1 VNHSIA
7 YPFAVRRYSSAL
19 FVLFALIGLVPIAGA
34 QSIVINEIDADQ
46 AGTDAAEFV
55 ELFDGGVGN
64 TDLSG
69 QVLVF
74 YNGSSDTSYQAF
86 DLDGMSTNA
95 MGYFVACGNTANVA
109 NCDLDVTPDTNLIQ
123 NGADAIALYNADGT
137 DFPGGTPVTL
147 TNLIDAIVYD
157 TDDGDDSGL
166 LVLLNPGQPQVNE
179 RDGGDGIGHSNQ
191 RCANGAGG
199 ARNTSGYQQ
208 AIPTPGAANTCGLPA
223 PREIIINEVDAD
235 QAGTDTAEF
244 VELYDGGAGNT
255 DLSGLVVVLMNGS
268 DDASYL
274 AFGLDGLAT
283 NSAGYFVLCGN
294 AASTANCDLDVL
306 PDTNLIQNGADA
318 IALYTGSEADFP
330 NDTPVTDIN
339 LVDAIVYDTDD
350 GDDPGLL
357 TLLNPGQPQVNE
369 RDGGDGTAHSNQR
382 CNNGAGGA
390 RNTDTYAQFLPTP
403 GVENICV
410 IPVDSAVIIN
420 EVDADQS
427 GTDNAEFVELYDGGT
442 GNTDLSGLSIVLYNG
457 SDDASY
463 QAFDLDGFSTNSAG
477 YFVLCGDAGNVAN
490 CDLDVDPSA
499 NLVQNGA
506 DAVALVSGDAA
517 NFPNDTP
524 VTSVNVIDAIVYD
537 TNDGD
542 DAALLVLL
550 NPGQPQVN
558 EGGNG
563 NSSADSNQRCDNGA
577 GGARNT
583 STYVQF
589 APTPGAENCV
599 LPVVG
604 PFEIFEIQSS
614 GPASPYAGLVVI
626 AQNNVV
632 TAVGPNGF
640 FMQTPPDRSDGD
652 VDTSD
657 GIYVFTGSAP
667 TVAAGDLVDVT
678 GSVAEF
684 FGFTEFTGSP
694 EVTLL
699 GSGGALPPAVILDA
713 GTPSPNPMTPSCAIE
728 MECYEG
734 MLVKIDHGTVTG
746 PNQGFRSDPL
756 AEISITAGPER
767 TFREVGIEFPGLVD
781 LPVWDGNP
789 EVFELDPDKL
799 GLPNQLI
806 PAGSTFSAIGAI
818 GFEFGG
824 YELWP
829 TVLTVDA
836 APLGQAVRERQ
847 RAEFTIGSLN
857 MFRIF
862 DAFDDPEDMSV
873 PGRTRDDFV
882 VSVEEYAI
890 RRAKLADYIVNV
902 LDAPDILAV
911 QEVEKLGVL
920 EDLAA
925 DIAAMPT
932 GAVNYSAH
940 LVEGNDIGTIDVG
953 FLVRDTVAVDMVTQI
968 NKEEILEFD
977 MSLLHD
983 RPPLLLEGRVVGDGA
998 DYPIAVMVVHNRS
1011 LGGIDSS
1018 RSGERVRAKRLAQ
1031 AQSIARKVQDL
1042 QMDDP
1047 AIRLV
1052 VIGDF
1057 NGFEFTDGY
1066 VDVVGQIAGTANPAE
1081 NLLSGPDEV
1090 TPDLI
1095 NQVLSIAP
1103 EERYSFNFRGNA
1115 QVLDHALTS
1124 QALDSSVR
1132 GLEFGRGNSDAGADL
1147 INDASSPLRSSDH
1160 DGLVLFITRDL
1171 DDDGVNDD
1179 ADMCP
1184 GTVIPETLAKGLGA
1198 RRYALIDD
1206 DFEFDTV
1213 SRKRHLQRFWK
1224 WRNKKKRGGR
1234 QYSTEDTAGC
1244 SCTQI
1249 ASELGIG
1256 KRYTRRGCSKHIMRY
1271 WIHKV
1276 NEHQF
1281 AKSGTQ

>member
-1 VNHSIA
+1 VNYSIA
-7 YPFAVRRYSSAL
+7 SPVTVRRCYFAL
-19 FVLFALIGLVPIAGA
+19 LMSFALIGFVPIAGA
-34 QSIVINEIDADQ
+34 QSIVINEMDADQ
-46 AGTDAAEFV
+46 VGTDAAEFV
-55 ELFDGGVGN
+55 ELFDGGVGS

-86 DLDGMSTNA
+86 DLDGMTTNA
-95 MGYFVACGNTANVA
+95 MGYFVVCGNATNVA
-109 NCDLDVTPDTNLIQ
+109 NCDLDVTPDTNLLQ
-123 NGADAIALYNADGT
+123 NGADAVALYNADGA
-137 DFPGGTPVTL
+137 DFPASSPVTL
-147 TNLIDAIVYD
+147 ANLIDAIVYD
-157 TDDGDDSGL
+157 TDDGDDAGL

-179 RDGGDGIGHSNQ
+179 RDGGDGTGHSNQ

-208 AIPTPGAANTCGLPA
+208 ATPTPGVANTCGEPA
-223 PREIIINEVDAD
+223 AREIVINEVDVD
-235 QAGTDTAEF
+235 QAGTDSAEF

-274 AFGLDGLAT
+274 AFGLDGSAT

-294 AASTANCDLDVL
+294 AANVANCDLDVL

-318 IALYTGSEADFP
+318 VALYAGSEVDFP
-330 NDTPVTDIN
+330 NDTPVTDVN
-339 LVDAIVYDTDD
+339 LLDAIVYDTDD

-382 CNNGAGGA
+382 CDNGSGGA
-390 RNTDTYAQFLPTP
+390 RNTDTYAQFTPTP

-427 GTDNAEFVELYDGGT
+427 GTDSAEFVELYDGGT
-442 GNTDLSGLSIVLYNG
+442 GNTDLSGLSIILYNG

-463 QAFDLDGFSTNSAG
+463 QAFDLDGFSTNGAG
-477 YFVLCGDAGNVAN
+477 YFVLCGDAANVAN
-490 CDLDVDPSA
+490 CDLDIDPNT

-506 DAVALVSGDAA
+506 DAVALVSGDAV

-563 NSSADSNQRCDNGA
+563 NSSADSNQRCDNGS

-599 LPVVG
+599 LPIVG
-604 PFEIFEIQSS
+604 PFEIFEIQSA
-614 GPASPYAGLVVI
+614 GPASPYAGQAVI
-626 AQNNVV
+626 TQNNVV

-640 FMQTPPDRSDGD
+640 FMQTPSDRSDGN

-667 TVAAGDLVDVT
+667 AVVAGDLVDVT

-699 GSGGALPPAVILDA
+699 GSGGALPPAVVFDA
-713 GTPSPNPMTPSCAIE
+713 STPSPNPMTPSCAIE

-734 MLVKIDHGTVTG
+734 MLVEIAHGTVTG
-746 PNQGFRSDPL
+746 PNQGFRSDPI
-756 AEISITAGPER
+756 AEINITAGTER
-767 TFREVGIEFPGLVD
+767 TFREPGIEFPGLVD

-799 GLPNQLI
+799 GLPNLLI

-829 TVLTVDA
+829 TVLTVNE

-857 MFRIF
+857 MLRIF
-862 DAFDDPEDMSV
+862 DDFDDPEDMSI

-882 VSVEEYAI
+882 VSADEYAV
-890 RRAKLADYIVNV
+890 RRAKFADYIVNV
-902 LDAPDILAV
+902 LGAPDILAV

-925 DIAAMPT
+925 DIAAMPD
-932 GAVNYSAH
+932 GMVSYSAY
-940 LVEGNDIGTIDVG
+940 LIEGNDIGTIDVG
-953 FLVRDTVAVDMVTQI
+953 FLVRENVAVDAITQI

-983 RPPLLLEGRVVGDGA
+983 RPPLLLEGRMVGDGA

-1031 AQSIARKVQDL
+1031 AQSIALKVQEL
-1042 QMDDP
+1042 QTDDP

-1057 NGFEFTDGY
+1057 NAFEFSDSY

-1090 TPDLI
+1090 NPDLI

-1132 GLEFGRGNSDAGADL
+1132 GFEYGRGNSDAAADL
-1147 INDASSPLRSSDH
+1147 INDIGTPLRSSDH
-1160 DGLVLFITRDL
+1160 DGLVLFITKDQ

-1184 GTVIPETLAKGLGA
+1184 GTVIPETLAKGL
-1198 RRYALIDD
+1198 RVKHFALIDD
-1206 DFEFDTV
+1206 DFDFDSI
-1213 SRKRHLQRFWK
+1213 SRKKHLQRFWSWK
-1224 WRNKKKRGGR
+1224 SKKKHGNR
-1234 QYSTEDTAGC
+1234 QYSTLDTAGC

-1249 ASELGIG
+1249 ASALGLG
-1256 KRYTRRGCSKHIMRY
+1256 KGKTKHGCSKGVMRY
-1271 WIHKV
+1271 WIRKIG
-1276 NEHQF
+1276 
-1281 AKSGTQ
+1281 K

>member
-1 VNHSIA
+1 VNQFIA
-7 YPFAVRRYSSAL
+7 YPVAGRRSYT
-19 FVLFALIGLVPIAGA
+19 VLFGFLTLIGFGPLAVA
-34 QSIVINEIDADQ
+34 QSIVINEVDADQ
-46 AGTDAAEFV
+46 VGTDAAEFV

-86 DLDGMSTNA
+86 DLDGMTTSST
-95 MGYFVACGNTANVA
+95 GYFVVCGNATNVA
-109 NCDLDVTPDTNLIQ
+109 NCDLDVTPNTNLVQ
-123 NGADAIALYNADGT
+123 NGADAVALYNANAA
-137 DFPGGTPVTL
+137 DFPASSPVTVA
-147 TNLIDAIVYD
+147 NLIDAIVYD
-157 TDDGDDSGL
+157 TDDGDDAGL
-166 LVLLNPGQPQVNE
+166 LVLLNPAQPQVNE
-179 RDGGDGIGHSNQ
+179 RDGGDGTGHSNQ

-208 AIPTPGAANTCGLPA
+208 AIPTPGVANTCGEPA
-223 PREIIINEVDAD
+223 PRDIVINEMDAD
-235 QAGTDTAEF
+235 QAGTDSAEF

-274 AFGLDGLAT
+274 AFGLDGRTT
-283 NSAGYFVLCGN
+283 NSSGYFVLCGN
-294 AASTANCDLDVL
+294 AANVANCDLDVM

-318 IALYTGSEADFP
+318 VALYTGTEADFP
-330 NDTPVTDIN
+330 NDTPVTDVN

-357 TLLNPGQPQVNE
+357 ALLNPGQPQVNE
-369 RDGGDGTAHSNQR
+369 RDGGDGTGHSNQR
-382 CNNGAGGA
+382 CDNGSGGA
-390 RNTDTYAQFLPTP
+390 RNTSTYLQFTPTP

-427 GTDNAEFVELYDGGT
+427 GTDSAEFVELYDGGT

-463 QAFDLDGFSTNSAG
+463 QAFDLDGFSTNGAG

-490 CDLDVDPSA
+490 CDLDVNPNT
-499 NLVQNGA
+499 NLVQNGT
-506 DAVALVSGDAA
+506 DAVALISGDAVD
-517 NFPNDTP
+517 FPNDTP

-563 NSSADSNQRCDNGA
+563 NSSADSNQRCDNGS

-589 APTPGAENCV
+589 APTPGAENCII
-599 LPVVG
+599 PVVG
-604 PFEIFEIQSS
+604 PFEIFEIQGS
-614 GPASPYAGLVVI
+614 GPASPYAGQAVI
-626 AQNNVV
+626 TQNNVV

-640 FMQTPPDRSDGD
+640 FMQTPSDRSDGD
-652 VDTSD
+652 IDTSD
-657 GIYVFTGSAP
+657 GIYVFTGGAP

-699 GSGGALPPAVILDA
+699 GSGGTLPPAVIFDA
-713 GTPSPNPMTPSCAIE
+713 STPSPNPMTPSCAIE

-734 MLVKIDHGTVTG
+734 MLVKIAHGTVTG
-746 PNQGFRSDPL
+746 PNQGFRSDPI
-756 AEISITAGPER
+756 AEIHITAGPER
-767 TFREVGIEFPGLVD
+767 TFRETGIEFPGLVD

-789 EVFELDPDKL
+789 EVFELDPNKL
-799 GLPNQLI
+799 GLPNLLI
-806 PAGSTFSAIGAI
+806 PAGSSFSAIGAI

-829 TVLTVDA
+829 TELTVDE

-862 DAFDDPEDMSV
+862 DDFDDPADMSV

-882 VSVEEYAI
+882 ASSEEYAV
-890 RRAKLADYIVNV
+890 RRAKFADYIVNV
-902 LDAPDILAV
+902 LGAPDILAV

-920 EDLAA
+920 EDLAT
-925 DIAAMPT
+925 DIAALPDST
-932 GAVNYSAH
+932 VNYSAL

-953 FLVRDTVAVDMVTQI
+953 FLVRDNVAVDAITQI
-968 NKEEILEFD
+968 NKDEILEFD

-983 RPPLLLEGRVVGDGA
+983 RPPLLLEGRIVGDGA

-1031 AQSIARKVQDL
+1031 AQSIALKIQEL
-1042 QMDDP
+1042 QTDDP

-1052 VIGDF
+1052 VVGDF
-1057 NGFEFTDGY
+1057 NAFEFTDGY

-1095 NQVLSIAP
+1095 NQVLSVAP

-1124 QALDSSVR
+1124 QALDSSIR
-1132 GLEFGRGNSDAGADL
+1132 GLEYGRGNSDAAADL
-1147 INDASSPLRSSDH
+1147 INDIGTPLRSSDH
-1160 DGLVLFITRDL
+1160 DGLVLFVTKDL
-1171 DDDGVNDD
+1171 DNDGVNDD

-1184 GTVIPETLAKGLGA
+1184 GTVIPETLTRGLGVK
-1198 RRYALIDD
+1198 RFALIDD
-1206 DFEFDTV
+1206 DFDFDTV
-1213 SRKRHLQRFWK
+1213 LRKRHLQRIWK
-1224 WRNKKKRGGR
+1224 WKQKGKRGHL
-1234 QYSTEDTAGC
+1234 QYSTVDTAGC

-1249 ASELGIG
+1249 ASALGLG
-1256 KRYTRRGCSKHIMRY
+1256 KGHTKHGCSNGVMRH
-1271 WIHKV
+1271 WIRKV
-1276 NEHQF
+1276 SE
-1281 AKSGTQ
+1281 